1 MSKLSERAMLA
12 SLHCGMWSGAAH
24 DQEVTEEV
32 SEQHKAASRDAG
44 RYTKQLVSNKFLR
57 HVGSKI
63 SVARRIHRLLTL
75 PWEDDG
81 TRILSTT
88 GYLHY
93 SEQMRLQRLGI
104 EAAASEFVK
113 GMPDYI
119 KEAKERL
126 GTMFDHEDYPASDEV
141 RRKFYIDVEIKPV
154 PEAGDFR
161 AELSAAS
168 VRAITADIEARSN
181 ARIEAAM
188 NDVFERIADATG
200 RMVERLRAYKP
211 VVAGGEKRTVIQ
223 DTVIYSI
230 QELADL
236 LPSLNIT
243 NDARLVKLQKQLL
256 TDLVEH
262 SPEVLRADPK
272 KRNQTA
278 DKAEQ
283 IFKKVSSYL
292 S

>member
-12 SLHCGMWSGAAH
+12 ALHCGTWSGAAH
-24 DQEVTEEV
+24 DQQVTEEV
-32 SEQHKAASRDAG
+32 SEAHKAAERDAG
-44 RYTKQLVSNKFLR
+44 RYTKQLVSTKFLR
-57 HVGSKI
+57 HVTGKMST
-63 SVARRIHRLLTL
+63 ARRAHRLLTL
-75 PWEDDG
+75 PWDDDG

-88 GYLHY
+88 GYMHY
-93 SEQMRLQRLGI
+93 TESMRLHRLGI
-104 EAAASEFVK
+104 EAAAGEFVK
-113 GMPDYI
+113 GLPDYI
-119 KEAKERL
+119 KEARERL
-126 GTMFDHEDYPASDEV
+126 GTMFDKDDYPDADSV
-141 RRKFYIDVEIKPV
+141 RKKFYIDVEIKPI

-161 AELSAAS
+161 AELSDAS
-168 VRAITADIEARSN
+168 VKAIVKDIEARSN

-278 DKAEQ
+278 DRAEA
-283 IFKKVSSYL
+283 IFRKVSSYL